1 MRSPREGSGF
11 FGPHYIAGTQDS
23 RNMNYL
29 LVEGAKATRWAP
41 GSGARRILQGR
52 TGSNVWWCALP
63 TGSPPLFSH

>member
-29 LVEGAKATRWAP
+29 LVEGAKATGWAP
-41 GSGARRILQGR
+41 GGGARRI
-52 TGSNVWWCALP
+52 
-63 TGSPPLFSH
+63 